1 MPKKTKNKQP
11 AKRKSISKKKTA
23 VEKKGKTKLLPKK
36 AAKKKKSPP
45 KKRSVPEKRQI
56 PGIATFEPAGM
67 GARSGGQSGALQ
79 GLSDVAEADSES
91 VDELIEEGNAFEAE
105 VVGGI
110 ESVRDADEGE
120 VTTHEVPEDDVPE
133 EYLDK
138 DQ

>member
-67 GARSGGQSGALQ
+67 GARSGGQSGTLQ